1 MKWLKALIALFSAF
15 RIGSELRS
23 AVAWKN
29 VQVVA
34 SFLAA
39 LAGLAATLGYDL
51 KLSDE
56 TITGGAVFIV
66 AIINGLLVIL
76 TSKKVGLPA
85 RMENE
90 GAVDLPV
97 DADRG
102 FADRDGAKSGLDRA
116 EQSHLVPANQPAPR
130 LAVETRRRSLVADPA
145 SRTHSTAGG
154 MHQPVLPTTEPSDL
168 SPTRPDSSPPVVT
181 GWGDRD

>member
-1 MKWLKALIALFSAF
+1 MKWLKALVALFSAL

-23 AVAWKN
+23 AAAWKN

-66 AIINGLLVIL
+66 AIINGLLVVL

-85 RMENE
+85 RGENE
-90 GAVDLPV
+90 CAVDLPV

-102 FADRDGAKSGLDRA
+102 FADRDGAESGLDRA

-130 LAVETRRRSLVADPA
+130 LAVAAHSRPLVADPA
-145 SRTHSTAGG
+145 RRPHPAAGG
-154 MHQPVLPTTEPSDL
+154 MHQPVSSATEPSDL
-168 SPTRPDSSPPVVT
+168 SSTRPDSSPPVVT
-181 GWGDRD
+181 GWVDRD